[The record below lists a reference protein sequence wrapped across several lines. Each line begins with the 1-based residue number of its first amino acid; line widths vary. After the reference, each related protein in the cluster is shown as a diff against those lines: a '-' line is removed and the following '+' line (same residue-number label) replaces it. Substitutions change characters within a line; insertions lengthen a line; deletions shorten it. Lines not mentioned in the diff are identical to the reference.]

1 MTILVVGVS
10 HRTAPVSVLDRIALV
25 DEQVQALQLDL
36 LASPHVAEAMV
47 VATCNRIEVYAD
59 VTKFHGGVVDVTE
72 RLAKAAGIA
81 RGELTPHVYV
91 RYEERAVQHLFDV
104 TAGLDSMVVG
114 ETQILGQV
122 RNSLRLAQESATIG
136 RSLNDV
142 VQTALRVGKRVH
154 HETGIDHAG
163 ASVVSVALDLAAAEI
178 GGSLAG
184 RRALIIGAGSMSSL
198 AATVLTRAGASLV
211 IANRTFDNGKRLAD
225 SLSAQVIN
233 FAELP
238 AALAD
243 ADIVVA
249 CTGAAGV
256 ILDVETVRASMQT
269 RERPLVVVDLALP
282 HDTEPEIH
290 DLPLVTRLD
299 LSSLASAPGAYVS
312 EGDVAAARAIVA
324 TEVASFIGVIAAQRV
339 EPVVV
344 SLRARADEVV
354 DAELERLRLRLPA
367 IDDETAAEF
376 ARSLRRAVSTLLHT
390 PTVRMKELAAET
402 DGTRFA
408 QALHL
413 LFDLDP
419 DAISQLTAQSDLIV
433 DSNGQPTRESS
444 TSATSGSA
452 TYDELL
458 GGAS

>member
-1 MTILVVGVS
+1 VTVLVVGVS
-10 HRTAPVSVLDRIALV
+10 HRTAPVSLLDRVALV
-25 DEQVQALQLDL
+25 EQQVQELVIDL
-36 LASPHVAEAMV
+36 FASPHVAEAMV
-47 VATCNRIEVYAD
+47 VATCNRVEVYAD

-72 RLAKAAGIA
+72 RLAKMAGIA
-81 RGELTPHVYV
+81 RDELTPHVYV

-104 TAGLDSMVVG
+104 TSGLDSMVVG

-122 RNSLRLAQESATIG
+122 RNALRLSQESATIG
-136 RSLNDV
+136 RSLNDL

-163 ASVVSVALDLAAAEI
+163 ASVVSVALDMAAGDI
-178 GGSLAG
+178 GGSLEG
-184 RRALIIGAGSMSSL
+184 RRALVIGAGAMSSL
-198 AATVLTRAGASLV
+198 AANVLTRAGASVV
-211 IANRTFDNGKRLAD
+211 IANRTMANGVRLAE
-225 SLSAQVIN
+225 SLSAQAID
-233 FAELP
+233 FKDMSS
-238 AALAD
+238 ALAE
-243 ADIVVA
+243 ADVVVT
-249 CTGAAGV
+249 CTGAAGI
-256 ILDVETVRASMQT
+256 ILDEQAVRAAMVE
-269 RERPLVVVDLALP
+269 RDRPLTVVDLALP
-282 HDTEPEIH
+282 HDTEPQISQI
-290 DLPLVTRLD
+290 PLVTRID
-299 LSSLASAPGAYVS
+299 LASLSGAPGAHVS
-312 EGDVAAARAIVA
+312 EQDVTAARAIVA
-324 TEVASFIGVIAAQRV
+324 EEVAAFIGVIAAQRV

-419 DAISQLTAQSDLIV
+419 EAISQLTASTDV
-433 DSNGQPTRESS
+433 KFEPSGNPSGAAAQPI
-444 TSATSGSA
+444 SGAA

-458 GGAS
+458 GGVS

>member
-1 MTILVVGVS
+1 VTVLVVGIS
-10 HRTAPVSVLDRIALV
+10 HRTAPVSLLDRIALV
-25 DEQVQALQLDL
+25 EDQAQALAIDL
-36 LASPHVAEAMV
+36 LASAHVAEAMV
-47 VATCNRIEVYAD
+47 VATCNRVEVYAE

-72 RLAKAAGIA
+72 RLAKAAGVA
-81 RGELTPHVYV
+81 RDEVTPHVYV

-136 RSLNDV
+136 RSLNDL

-163 ASVVSVALDLAAAEI
+163 ASVVSVALDMAAGEL
-178 GGSLAG
+178 GGSLVN
-184 RRALIIGAGSMSSL
+184 RRALVVGAGAMSSL
-198 AATVLTRAGASLV
+198 AATVLARAGASVV
-211 IANRTFDNGKRLAD
+211 IVNRTFDNGQRLAE
-225 SLSAQVIN
+225 SLSAQAIR
-233 FAELP
+233 FEDLTD
-238 AALAD
+238 ALGN
-243 ADIVVA
+243 ADIVVT

-256 ILDVETVRASMQT
+256 ILDVDTVREAIVGRDSA
-269 RERPLVVVDLALP
+269 LVVVDLALP
-282 HDTEPEIH
+282 HDTDPEI
-290 DLPLVTRLD
+290 DE
-299 LSSLASAPGAYVS
+299 LAGVSRIDIGALANAPGAHVS
-312 EGDVAAARAIVA
+312 EGDVTAARTIVA
-324 TEVASFIGVIAAQRV
+324 EEVIAFVGAIAAQRV

-354 DAELERLRLRLPA
+354 DAELERLRLRLPQL
-367 IDDETAAEF
+367 DDETAAEF

-419 DAISQLTAQSDLIV
+419 EAISQLTASTDV
-433 DSNGQPTRESS
+433 TVESL
-444 TSATSGSA
+444 ATSGVA